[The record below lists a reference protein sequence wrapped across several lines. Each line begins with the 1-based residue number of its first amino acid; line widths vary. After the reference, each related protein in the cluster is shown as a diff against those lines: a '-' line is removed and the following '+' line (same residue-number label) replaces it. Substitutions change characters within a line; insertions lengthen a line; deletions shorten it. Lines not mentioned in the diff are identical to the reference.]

1 MADGPDAPDDT
12 ILWLMKHAFARQRRL
27 VEEAMRGL
35 GITATQ
41 AGVVTQLR
49 ISPGLSS
56 SDLARRLILTPQAV
70 MAAVGSLE
78 KLDLLQRADD
88 PNHGRIR
95 QCFLTEEGDRM
106 AEACE
111 AAAHKVEERLLAGFD
126 DAERETLAELLA
138 LYLRER

>member
-1 MADGPDAPDDT
+1 MADGDTAPDDT
-12 ILWLMKHAFARQRRL
+12 ILWVMKQAFARQRRL

-49 ISPGLSS
+49 SSPGLSS
-56 SDLARRLILTPQAV
+56 SEMARRLSITPQAV

-78 KLDLLQRADD
+78 KLGLLQRTND

-95 QCFLTEEGDRM
+95 QCFLTEEGERV

-111 AAAHKVEERLLAGFD
+111 AAAHKVEARLLAGFD
-126 DAERETLAELLA
+126 DAQRETLAELLA